1 MSVPLSDCVTAFDIL
16 RSVVRG
22 DGWGAG
28 KIKEKRYF
36 FELGAGG
43 DGGRRDAIVET
54 KVEGMGCGKEGKRER
69 GS

>member
-1 MSVPLSDCVTAFDIL
+1 MGC
-16 RSVVRG
+16 G
-22 DGWGAG
+22 ENEG
-28 KIKEKRYF
+28 KEKF

>member
-1 MSVPLSDCVTAFDIL
+1 MGCGENEGQEIF
-16 RSVVRG
+16 
-22 DGWGAG
+22 
-28 KIKEKRYF
+28 F

-54 KVEGMGCGKEGKRER
+54 KVEGIGCGKEGKRER